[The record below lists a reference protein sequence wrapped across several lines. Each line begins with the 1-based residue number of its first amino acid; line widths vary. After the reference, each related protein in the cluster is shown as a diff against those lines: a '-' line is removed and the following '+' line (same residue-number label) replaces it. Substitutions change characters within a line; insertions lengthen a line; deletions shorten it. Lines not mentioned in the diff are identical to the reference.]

1 MICAVRLATI
11 DKERNPRFP
20 MICAVCLILEKQL
33 KRRKAAQK
41 GLGADRGTDC
51 EMRRKIAKVV
61 AAGEDGKVFHH
72 CLVADDFML
81 RVIFENWYCSG
92 QGGRHKK
99 WKGNGIH
106 VDI

>member
-1 MICAVRLATI
+1 MICAVYLATI
-11 DKERNPRFP
+11 DKERNPRIP
-20 MICAVCLILEKQL
+20 IVVKQL

-106 VDI
+106 ADGLFRKSPQ